1 MGGWI
6 RINLREIGWSVEW
19 IQMAQD
25 RGRWWALV
33 NAVMNLR
40 VLKLVSPS
48 RNSVKWFT
56 PRFVKRV
63 KTIVD

>member
-33 NAVMNLR
+33 NAVMNLS

-56 PRFVKRV
+56 LRFIK
-63 KTIVD
+63 